1 MSIARLYPI
10 CILIAGLASAAS
22 GCTTAALDEVVQTAA
37 TPPAEVSGQAE
48 TIVSPAEP
56 AAYAVIP
63 KPRFGDRDPH
73 EWEGRSPHAY
83 AIHGTDVSRYQGE
96 VDWRTKRSNG
106 IAFTFIKATEG
117 GDLFDD
123 HFTRHWNG
131 AKSAGIPRGA
141 YHFFYFCRPAFEQA
155 RWFIRKVPRDPS
167 ALPPVLDM
175 EWNHASP
182 TCKFRPEPEAVRK
195 EMSVFLKQVERH
207 YRKKPI
213 VYTTIDFYRD
223 NQLYKLKGYPF
234 WLRSV
239 AGDPYEKYGNQPWLF
254 WQYTG
259 TGEVPGVKGDTDIN
273 VFNGDSKAW
282 REWLA
287 ANTK

>member
-1 MSIARLYPI
+1 MVHSCQVKIRAVMT
-10 CILIAGLASAAS
+10 AGALALG
-22 GCTTAALDEVVQTAA
+22 GCTTATLDIADI
-37 TPPAEVSGQAE
+37 AE
-48 TIVSPAEP
+48 TTEVQNTDSRVLETPAPEP
-56 AAYAVIP
+56 TAFAAIT

-73 EWEGRSPHAY
+73 DWKGRSPFSY
-83 AIHGTDVSRYQGE
+83 AVHGTDVSKYQGDI
-96 VDWRTKRSNG
+96 DWRTKRRNG

-117 GDLFDD
+117 GDVFDD

-131 AKSAGIPRGA
+131 ARRAGIPRGA

-175 EWNHASP
+175 EWNPHSP
-182 TCKFRPEPEAVRK
+182 TCKLRPKPAAVRK

-213 VYTTIDFYRD
+213 IYTTVDFYRD
-223 NQLYKLKGYPF
+223 NELHKLKGYPY

-239 AGDPYEKYGNQPWLF
+239 AGDPYRKYNNQSWLF

-259 TGEVPGVKGDTDIN
+259 TGEVPGINGDADIN
-273 VFNGDSKAW
+273 VFNGNRKAW
-282 REWLA
+282 REWLV

>member
-1 MSIARLYPI
+1 MPAYRHYPI
-10 CILIAGLASAAS
+10 YVLTAAMVLFAG
-22 GCTTAALDEVVQTAA
+22 GCTTATLDVADIAA
-37 TPPAEVSGQAE
+37 SVPSE
-48 TIVSPAEP
+48 TVAPEETVISPAEP
-56 AAYAVIP
+56 TAYAAPP

-73 EWEGRSPHAY
+73 DWKGRSPHAY
-83 AIHGTDVSRYQGE
+83 AVHGTDVSKYQGLI
-96 VDWRTKRSNG
+96 DWKEKRKNG
-106 IAFTFIKATEG
+106 IAFSFIKATEG
-117 GDLFDD
+117 GDIFDD

-131 AKSAGIPRGA
+131 AKRAGIKRGA

-155 RWFIRKVPRDPS
+155 RWFIRNVPRDPS

-175 EWNHASP
+175 EWNPSSP
-182 TCKFRPEPEAVRK
+182 TCKFRPEPAAVRK

-213 VYTTIDFYRD
+213 IYTTIDFYRD
-223 NQLYKLKGYPF
+223 NELHKLKGYPY

-239 AGDPYEKYGNQPWLF
+239 AGDPYRKYDNQSWLF

-259 TGEVPGVKGDTDIN
+259 TGKVPGVNGDTDIN
-273 VFNGDSKAW
+273 VFNGNRKAW